1 MIDILNIQFLNPI
14 VKYSQTIL
22 NIYFI
27 KDVRFF
33 TLISCHEIQNEE
45 KKKKKIVNK
54 IIMKV
59 GKRN

>member
-1 MIDILNIQFLNPI
+1 MQFLNPI

-45 KKKKKIVNK
+45 KLKKKKKKKIIKK
-54 IIMKV
+54 IKIK
-59 GKRN
+59 KKKKKKK